1 MLEVNGKRSEGNRI
15 RELNISYL
23 LMADQVE
30 NENSQIKYFPID
42 EMWGY
47 FITNP
52 TQGENFR
59 NLRNYVLG
67 GNE

>member
-1 MLEVNGKRSEGNRI
+1 MLEVNGKRSAGNRI
-15 RELNISYL
+15 RELNISCL

-47 FITNP
+47 FIINP

-67 GNE
+67 RNE